1 MRDSRL
7 GAALRVGRGGDAR
20 LHEGHIVRRE
30 WPRGGWCIGD
40 RRQGHLPALALAL
53 VLLMPPGV
61 RGQSSD
67 LTGIVVDS
75 LSNEVL
81 PNVLLT
87 LGEPAVG
94 AATDA
99 FGRFS
104 LVGLP
109 AGPIEL
115 TVEHLSYRTLVL
127 EFAGVPTDPLRV
139 MLAPD
144 AIELAGIRVRA
155 QTPVVDAGRGVS
167 RVIIAPEQI
176 DALPALAEPD
186 IFRSLQLLP
195 GISGTNDATSGL
207 FVRGGTLDENLVLLD
222 GMTVYHV
229 DHFFGVFSAFNADAI
244 KDVQLYKSAYPAQF
258 GGRTSSVVNMIGR
271 AGDPQALRMSAG
283 VNLLSGRTTVEV
295 PLGDAAALMVSA
307 RRSYTDVVQ
316 SGLFDNLFNTLT
328 DADEATA
335 TQQPGGR
342 GGGRR
347 GQFQITESTPSFYF
361 YDLNAKL
368 TWTPSPRDVVA
379 ASLYSGADNL
389 DQSSAGQAI
398 EFGGNAFNTPDRHE
412 VTDWGN
418 RGVSGRW
425 FRQWGGR
432 FSSDAQVA
440 ASEYRSD
447 GTREITSDQFANG
460 FLEENR
466 VQDLSLRLDNSWNV
480 ARASTVEF
488 GALLTGSDVSYGF
501 EQLQGDSVRGSL
513 ALAGEAL
520 QTSGYAQH
528 VWAGPGGLQ
537 LTTGVRG
544 THSDATA
551 RSYFEPRASVE
562 VPLFSDFKV
571 KGAWGRY
578 NQFIKRVENEDIL
591 EGSRDFW
598 VLSDSVLPPT
608 SAEHSVLGVSY
619 ETGGFLVDLEGY
631 YKSLD
636 GVTQFSTRSR
646 RDPGQALGELFFS
659 GTGVAKGLEL
669 LVQKKAGP
677 LTGWL
682 SYSLSQVEY
691 DLDDFNNGEAFPASH
706 DQTHEFKTVGVYQV
720 GPWTF
725 SGTWVYG
732 SGRPFTAPESEYA
745 VELLDGTSLSYV
757 HVGGKNAE
765 RLPAYHRL
773 DLGATRRFES
783 DRFFYELNVS
793 AFNAYGHD
801 NVWYRK
807 FDLSDS
813 AVVVTDVTTLPFTP
827 SIGFRMGI
835 K

>member
-1 MRDSRL
+1 MTMR
-7 GAALRVGRGGDAR
+7 AAQT
-20 LHEGHIVRRE
+20 VRADCGL
-30 WPRGGWCIGD
+30 PRRC
-40 RRQGHLPALALAL
+40 LPTLTFALALAL
-53 VLLMPPGV
+53 LPTGG
-61 RGQSSD
+61 RAQSTD
-67 LTGIVVDS
+67 LTGTVVDS
-75 LSNEVL
+75 LTNEVL
-81 PNVLLT
+81 PSVLVS
-87 LGEPAVG
+87 LGEPRLGVL
-94 AATDA
+94 TDA
-99 FGRFS
+99 FGRFAF
-104 LVGLP
+104 VGLP
-109 AGPIEL
+109 AGPIQL
-115 TVEHLSYRTLVL
+115 TIEHLSYRTLVL
-127 EFAGVPTDPLRV
+127 ELSEVPPDPLRV

-155 QTPVVDAGRGVS
+155 QTQVMDASRGISQVS
-167 RVIIAPEQI
+167 IAPEQI
-176 DALPALAEPD
+176 QVLPSLGEPD

-195 GISGTNDATSGL
+195 GVSGTNDATSGL
-207 FVRGGTLDENLVLLD
+207 FVRGGTPDENLVLLD

-229 DHFFGVFSAFNADAI
+229 DHFFGIFSAFNADAI
-244 KDVQLYKSAYPAQF
+244 KDVQLYKSAYPARF

-271 AGDPQALRMSAG
+271 AGDPQAFRMSAG
-283 VNLLSGRTTVEV
+283 ANLLSGRTAAEI

-307 RRSYTDVVQ
+307 RRSYTDVIQ
-316 SGLFDNLFNTLT
+316 SGLFNNLFNTLT
-328 DADEATA
+328 DADEAA
-335 TQQPGGR
+335 DTQQPAGF
-342 GGGRR
+342 GGRR
-347 GQFQITESTPSFYF
+347 RRFEVQEATPSFYF
-361 YDLNAKL
+361 YDVNAKL
-368 TWTPSPRDVVA
+368 TWTPTPRDVVA
-379 ASLYSGADNL
+379 ASLYGGADNL

-398 EFGGNAFNTPDRHE
+398 QFCGNALNTPDRQE
-412 VTDWGN
+412 ITDWGN

-440 ASEYRSD
+440 ASEYFSD

-466 VQDLSLRLDNSWNV
+466 VQDMSLRLDNSWRA

-488 GALLTGSDVSYGF
+488 GALLTQSDVRYGF

-520 QTSGYAQH
+520 QTSGYVQH
-528 VWAGPGGLQ
+528 VWTGPAGLK
-537 LTTGVRG
+537 LTTGARG
-544 THSDATA
+544 THSDATG
-551 RSYFEPRASVE
+551 RSYFEPRAALEIPFASN
-562 VPLFSDFKV
+562 FKA

-598 VLSDSVLPPT
+598 VLADSVLPPT
-608 SAEHSVLGVSY
+608 SAEHRVLGVSY
-619 ETGGFLVDLEGY
+619 ETRGFLFDLEGY
-631 YKSLD
+631 HKSLD

-646 RDPGQALGELFFS
+646 RGPGQALTDLFFS
-659 GTGVAKGLEL
+659 GTGVAKGVEL

-677 LTGWL
+677 LTGWVSYTL
-682 SYSLSQVEY
+682 SRVEY
-691 DLDDFNNGEAFPASH
+691 DLDDFNNGEPFAASH

-732 SGRPFTAPESEYA
+732 SGRPFTAPESEYG
-745 VELLDGTSLSYV
+745 VELLDGSSFSFI

-765 RLPAYHRL
+765 RLPAYHRM

-783 DRFFYELNVS
+783 DRFFYELNSS
-793 AFNAYGHD
+793 AFNAYGRK

-835 K
+835 N

>member
-1 MRDSRL
+1 MRDW
-7 GAALRVGRGGDAR
+7 ALTTT
-20 LHEGHIVRRE
+20 
-30 WPRGGWCIGD
+30 
-40 RRQGHLPALALAL
+40 
-53 VLLMPPGV
+53 LLTITLFLLTPLGV
-61 RGQSSD
+61 RSQSTD
-67 LTGIVVDS
+67 LTGTVVDS

-81 PNVLLT
+81 PNVSI
-87 LGEPAVG
+87 AVG
-94 AATDA
+94 ESSFGALTDA
-99 FGRFS
+99 FGRFA

-109 AGPIEL
+109 AGPIQL

-127 EFAGVPTDPLRV
+127 ELAEVPTAPLRV

-155 QTPVVDAGRGVS
+155 QTPVMDAGRGVGQVS
-167 RVIIAPEQI
+167 ISPEQI
-176 DALPALAEPD
+176 QVLPSLGEPD

-195 GISGTNDATSGL
+195 GVSGTNDATSGL
-207 FVRGGTLDENLVLLD
+207 FVRGGTPDENLVLLD

-244 KDVQLYKSAYPAQF
+244 KDVELFKSAYPARF

-271 AGDPQALRMSAG
+271 AGDPQAFRMSAG
-283 VNLLSGRTTVEV
+283 ANLLSGRTAVEI
-295 PLGDAAALMVSA
+295 PLGDEAALVISA
-307 RRSYTDVVQ
+307 RRSYTDVIQ

-328 DADEATA
+328 DADEAA
-335 TQQPGGR
+335 DAQQPGGF
-342 GGGRR
+342 GGRR
-347 GQFQITESTPSFYF
+347 RRFEVQEATPSFYF
-361 YDLNAKL
+361 YDVNSKL
-368 TWTPSPRDVVA
+368 TWTPTSRDVVA
-379 ASLYSGADNL
+379 MSLYSGADNL

-398 EFGGNAFNTPDRHE
+398 QFGGNTLNTPSRQE
-412 VTDWGN
+412 ITDWGN
-418 RGVSGRW
+418 RGLSGRW
-425 FRQWGGR
+425 FRQWGAR

-440 ASEYRSD
+440 ASEYFSD
-447 GTREITSDQFANG
+447 GTREITSDQFAAG

-466 VQDLSLRLDNSWNV
+466 VQDLSLRLDNTW
-480 ARASTVEF
+480 RAGRSSTLDF
-488 GALLTGSDVSYGF
+488 GALLTQSDVRYGF

-520 QTSGYAQH
+520 QTSGYVQH
-528 VWAGPGGLQ
+528 VWTGPVGLK
-537 LTTGVRG
+537 LTTGARG
-544 THSDATA
+544 TRSDATG
-551 RSYFEPRASVE
+551 RSYFEPHASLE
-562 VPLFSDFKV
+562 LPLGSNFKA

-598 VLSDSVLPPT
+598 VLADSVLAPT
-608 SAEHSVLGVSY
+608 SAEHRVLGVSY
-619 ETGGFLVDLEGY
+619 ETRDFLIDLEGY
-631 YKSLD
+631 HKDLD

-646 RDPGQALGELFFS
+646 RGPQQSFTDLFFS
-659 GTGVAKGLEL
+659 GAGVAKGVEL
-669 LVQKKAGP
+669 LVQKKVGP
-677 LTGWL
+677 LTGWV
-682 SYSLSQVEY
+682 SYSLSRVEY
-691 DLDDFNNGEAFPASH
+691 DLDDFNRGEPFAASH
-706 DQTHEFKTVGVYQV
+706 DQTHELKTVGVYQL

-732 SGRPFTAPESEYA
+732 SGRPFTAPESEYG
-745 VELLDGTSLSYV
+745 VELLDGSSFSYI

-793 AFNAYGHD
+793 AFNAYGRD